1 MNATTLE
8 QPAPE
13 VEATNSNFYY
23 SFLFLPPE
31 QRGAVLEVYS
41 FCHEVDELVD
51 HPRPGSDPRTELDRW
66 RRDIAAL
73 YDGGQPSARALRLAP
88 HVDRFSLPRQAFL
101 DILDGV
107 EMDLDRSRYATWD
120 ELHLYCR
127 RVASAVGLLCIEIFG
142 HRNPRSRDY
151 AVELGVALQ
160 LTNILRDL
168 DADARRG
175 RIYLPT
181 EDLERF
187 GVSEE
192 EILAGRSSDRLRE
205 FMAFQCQRARSHFFR
220 AETVLPRE
228 DRMALYAAE
237 IMSRIYLRL
246 LERIEER
253 GFDVWAK
260 RVTISRFRKALIAF
274 SIWFKYKLLGGAG

>member
-1 MNATTLE
+1 MSEFQPFVMERMMSKFE
-8 QPAPE
+8 QD
-13 VEATNSNFYY
+13 
-23 SFLFLPPE
+23 
-31 QRGAVLEVYS
+31 
-41 FCHEVDELVD
+41 VDYNLSESGVHPMLLSELLAD
-51 HPRPGSDPRTELDRW
+51 HPGGVEELLATDLNYPHVNGTPELRAN
-66 RRDIAAL
+66 IAAL

-88 HVDRFSLPRQAFL
+88 HIDRFSLPRQAFL

-168 DADARRG
+168 HADARRG

-205 FMAFQCQRARSHFFR
+205 LMAFQCQRARGHFFR
-220 AETVLPRE
+220 ADNVLPRE

-237 IMSRIYLRL
+237 IMGRIYLRL

-253 GFDVWAK
+253 GFDVWAE

>member
-13 VEATNSNFYY
+13 AEATHSNFYY

-31 QRGAVLEVYS
+31 QRDAVLEVYS

-51 HPRPGSDPRTELDRW
+51 HPRPGNDPRTELDRW

-73 YDGGQPSARALRLAP
+73 YDGGQVSARAQRLAP
-88 HVDRFSLPRQAFL
+88 HVEHFSLPRQAFL

-168 DADARRG
+168 DVDARRG

-205 FMAFQCQRARSHFFR
+205 LMAFQCQRARSHFFR
-220 AETVLPRE
+220 ADNVLPRE

-237 IMSRIYLRL
+237 IMGRIYLRL

-253 GFDVWAK
+253 GFDVWTK

-274 SIWFKYKLLGGAG
+274 SIWLKYKLLGGAG